1 MNYSPQRNVHPN
13 VGLVTKE
20 EFDSQRGEVEEGGK
34 EGEEGGKEGEEVDGE
49 MVFPLDLQEGGTAG
63 KPPESQEAIK
73 QVVPPAKA
81 EMKRRSYGR

>member
-1 MNYSPQRNVHPN
+1 MCYIILCVNSLQRNVHPN

-34 EGEEGGKEGEEVDGE
+34 EGEEADGE

-63 KPPESQEAIK
+63 KPSEPQGAGK
-73 QVVPPAKA
+73 QASA
-81 EMKRRSYGR
+81 SELKRM